1 MPNKPFLSCLINQRQ
16 QQTTVTATAFS
27 SRGSTPKASQVGLRV
42 LVWFPAAN
50 TLKRWESP
58 SPTSS
63 PRDSWGWGCACGVCC
78 AAGREPGNSV
88 LVGQECVA
96 GTQACSGGGRGRELT
111 STFRPPTS
119 VTAPGGLKRSRGAE
133 FRAALALAGG
143 WLCGA

>member
-16 QQTTVTATAFS
+16 QQTTVTATSLPRRHTKGFPS
-27 SRGSTPKASQVGLRV
+27 WTGV
-42 LVWFPAAN
+42 LVWFPAAS

-63 PRDSWGWGCACGVCC
+63 LRDSRGWGCACGVCW

-88 LVGQECVA
+88 LGGQECVA

-119 VTAPGGLKRSRGAE
+119 VAAPGGLKRSRGAE
-133 FRAALALAGG
+133 FRAALALVGG